1 MNSRIVLLTAFVLV
15 ALMQLYVPAKM
26 IWDRED
32 VLRTGTE
39 YKFRTAPIDPT
50 DPFRGKY
57 ITLSYDE
64 NSIEISDAENW
75 VSGESIYVALGTDKE
90 GIARIESVSRARPT
104 DGADFIEAQVWY
116 VSESDPRRLMID
128 YPFDRYY
135 MEESKAQEAEDTH
148 RRAQRDTT
156 RITYALVSV
165 KNGDAVV
172 KDILIDGI
180 SISEIVK
187 ANREGA
193 KE

>member
-15 ALMQLYVPAKM
+15 ALVQLYVPAKM

-90 GIARIESVSRARPT
+90 GFARIESVSRARPT

>member
-1 MNSRIVLLTAFVLV
+1 
-15 ALMQLYVPAKM
+15 
-26 IWDRED
+26 
-32 VLRTGTE
+32 
-39 YKFRTAPIDPT
+39 IDPT

>member
-15 ALMQLYVPAKM
+15 ALVQLYVPAKM

>member
-1 MNSRIVLLTAFVLV
+1 M
-15 ALMQLYVPAKM
+15 
-26 IWDRED
+26 
-32 VLRTGTE
+32 
-39 YKFRTAPIDPT
+39 
-50 DPFRGKY
+50 
-57 ITLSYDE
+57 
-64 NSIEISDAENW
+64 
-75 VSGESIYVALGTDKE
+75 
-90 GIARIESVSRARPT
+90 SRARPT

>member
-15 ALMQLYVPAKM
+15 ALVQLYVPAKM

-90 GIARIESVSRARPT
+90 GFARIESVSRARPT

-172 KDILIDGI
+172 KDVLIDGI

>member
-1 MNSRIVLLTAFVLV
+1 MNSRIVSLTAFVLV
-15 ALMQLYVPAKM
+15 ALVQLYVPAKM

-172 KDILIDGI
+172 KDVLIDGI